1 MLPTLPPWLYLT
13 FGLTTALGI
22 GLLYLA
28 AHRSGRV
35 LLVVLAWL
43 ALQSAL
49 SLSGFYTVTTTLPP
63 RLVFALGPPL
73 LLLLSRLATVRGR
86 AWLASL
92 RLDMLTLL
100 HVVRLPVELG
110 LYGLFVH
117 GAVPRLMTFAGGN
130 WDILMGLSAPLVYW
144 LLRRGHVGRWL
155 LVGWNVLGLGLLFHI
170 VRVAVLAA
178 PSPVQRLAFEQP
190 NVALLH
196 FPFGWLPA
204 VLVPLVV
211 LAHAA
216 ALWQLLA
223 RPRALGA
230 AQGCPPLGA

>member
-1 MLPTLPPWLYLT
+1 MLPTLPLWLYLL
-13 FGLTTALGI
+13 FALATALGL

-28 AHRSGRV
+28 AHRAGRV

-43 ALQSAL
+43 LVQSAL

-73 LLLLSRLATVRGR
+73 LLLLSRLATARGR

-92 RLDMLTLL
+92 QLDMLTLL

-110 LYGLFVH
+110 LYALYMH

-144 LLRRGHVGRWL
+144 LLRRGYVRRWL
-155 LVGWNVLGLGLLFHI
+155 LGGWNVLGLALLFHI
-170 VRVAVLAA
+170 VRVAVLAM

-190 NVALLH
+190 AVALLH

-223 RPRALGA
+223 QPGALGA
-230 AQGCPPLGA
+230 TERY

>member
-1 MLPTLPPWLYLT
+1 VA
-13 FGLTTALGI
+13 TA
-22 GLLYLA
+22 
-28 AHRSGRV
+28 
-35 LLVVLAWL
+35 
-43 ALQSAL
+43 
-49 SLSGFYTVTTTLPP
+49 
-63 RLVFALGPPL
+63 
-73 LLLLSRLATVRGR
+73 RGR

-92 RLDMLTLL
+92 RLDILTLL

-144 LLRRGHVGRWL
+144 LLRRGHVERWL

-230 AQGCPPLGA
+230 AQSRPPLST